1 MHKKFSS
8 YTDLGLEKFQS
19 FSGGWKQAI
28 FAVRPKSEDK
38 FVRVEIGETTIK

>member
-1 MHKKFSS
+1 MHKKFPA
-8 YTDLGLEKFQS
+8 YKHLGLAKIQS
-19 FSGGWKQAI
+19 FPGGWKQAI